1 MHLRIGGAIAGT
13 DRRSTMVKLRPSR
26 STPPEGRPP
35 GGTPA
40 GGRGFEDTEREV
52 IEVDVERIEPVAHP
66 TRSLRGRVWAAVAP
80 VLLAM
85 FIDVGDLAM
94 IVPFG
99 RVVGLPV
106 GMLAGYLYAGFLN
119 VPPTWRMVITVVTG
133 LYFMAPFTSFVPMA
147 TVTAAVVQV
156 VAPERLRHEPF

>member
-1 MHLRIGGAIAGT
+1 
-13 DRRSTMVKLRPSR
+13 MVKLRPSR

-35 GGTPA
+35 GGTPS
-40 GGRGFEDTEREV
+40 GGRGFEDAAREV
-52 IEVDVERIEPVAHP
+52 IEVEVERIDPE
-66 TRSLRGRVWAAVAP
+66 RSAAPGLRRRIWAVLAP
-80 VLLAM
+80 VVLAT

-106 GMLAGYLYAGFLN
+106 GMLAGYLYAGFLD
-119 VPPTWRMVITVVTG
+119 VPPTWRIGITVVTG

-147 TVTAAVVQV
+147 TITAAVVQI